1 MDENFIT
8 KEEILYSCVF
18 YERNCYQI
26 VDNTAKVTS
35 QAFAYRNRRPSVDRA
50 SLCNY
55 DPSHTQK
62 NAQDAVVSLITEKV
76 RLIDEVVQN
85 DPKGNPEF
93 TYKIDVVYRPL
104 DENVAHAQIEPSPE
118 YRNQTPFKKKLLERL
133 ANLANQREWE
143 IPPYELRQ

>member
-8 KEEILYSCVF
+8 NEEILYRCVF

-35 QAFAYRNRRPSVDRA
+35 QAFTDRKRQPSVDRA
-50 SLCNY
+50 CLCNY
-55 DPSHTQK
+55 EPSYTQR
-62 NAQDAVVSLITEKV
+62 NDQDAVVSLITEKV

-85 DPKGNPEF
+85 DPKGNREF
-93 TYKIDVVYRPL
+93 TYKIDVIYRPL

-118 YRNQTPFKKKLLERL
+118 YRNQKPFRKLLERL
-133 ANLANQREWE
+133 ANLAKWE
-143 IPPYELRQ
+143 IPPYELIQ